1 MDKPIASSLI
11 YRSKA
16 TNTALTS
23 NPRTVT
29 FDEGQTI
36 QSTVQYILKSIVDKH
51 SA

>member
-29 FDEGQTI
+29 FNEKQTI
-36 QSTVQYILKSIVDKH
+36 QNTVQYILKSIVDKH

>member
-29 FDEGQTI
+29 FSEGQTI
-36 QSTVQYILKSIVDKH
+36 QNTVQYILQSIVDKH